1 MITIGQPSR
10 KFINGHR
17 KQCFILLRE
26 TPKKEKDYFA
36 VPWPFNLM
44 YLAAVVLT
52 SPSKY
57 LILQVVDAPIFHV
70 NADDPEAVMHV
81 CKVAAEWRAQFGKDV
96 VIDLVCLTLKVNNYF
111 CL

>member
-57 LILQVVDAPIFHV
+57 LIL
-70 NADDPEAVMHV
+70 
-81 CKVAAEWRAQFGKDV
+81 
-96 VIDLVCLTLKVNNYF
+96 
-111 CL
+111 

>member
-17 KQCFILLRE
+17 KQCFILLRK
-26 TPKKEKDYFA
+26 TLKKEKDYFA
-36 VPWPFNLM
+36 VPWPFDLM

-57 LILQVVDAPIFHV
+57 LIL
-70 NADDPEAVMHV
+70 
-81 CKVAAEWRAQFGKDV
+81 
-96 VIDLVCLTLKVNNYF
+96 
-111 CL
+111 

>member
-44 YLAAVVLT
+44 YLAAVV
-52 SPSKY
+52 S
-57 LILQVVDAPIFHV
+57 V
-70 NADDPEAVMHV
+70 N
-81 CKVAAEWRAQFGKDV
+81 FS
-96 VIDLVCLTLKVNNYF
+96 I
-111 CL
+111 